1 MNTWIISDTHF
12 KHENIIGYC
21 KRPFKNANHMDC
33 VIRDRWN
40 QRVKPEDL
48 VYHDGDVMRTAN
60 LTDEELYSFITSLNG
75 KKILILGNH
84 DKSAKRMME
93 FGFDFACEEMVISYH
108 NYRLLLTHKPRSW
121 MPGNVDY
128 VLHGHIHNSTPA
140 ERKEH
145 ATKGE
150 LVEIPAFN
158 INMCVEM
165 WNYEPVTLEHVLK
178 TQKFK
183 ERGMKAA

>member
-12 KHENIIGYC
+12 GHENIIGYC
-21 KRPFKNANHMDC
+21 NRPFKDAAHMNHVM
-33 VIRDRWN
+33 IDRWCE
-40 QRVKPEDL
+40 RVMPEDL
-48 VYHDGDVMRTAN
+48 VYHLGDVMLTARK
-60 LTDEELYSFITSLNG
+60 TDEELRHFMRQLPGT
-75 KKILILGNH
+75 KILALGNH

-145 ATKGE
+145 AAKGE